1 MSKKIFNPA
10 DWLENQPSSNASD
23 QLSFLDDQSSD
34 LDNQISDP
42 ENQASDK
49 NILEFEVETIIQQ
62 LESKHLDI
70 TESYPDWVNL
80 GFAIAEGFGESG
92 RSYFHRISIFYPNY
106 DKSEC
111 DNQYDKCLKSGKS
124 GITIKSLF
132 YKAKLAGVKINPE
145 TNVKSED
152 RSPTVPTFPDS
163 LFTEL
168 PEFLKKVVCY
178 TDSNEERDILLL
190 GTLVCISAC
199 LPKVFGIY
207 DKKRFYSNLFLY
219 VTAQASTGK
228 GKLVHCKQIVYP
240 VHKDMRDLA
249 LSLKRQYDADL
260 AEYNQ
265 SKGSQNGAE
274 KPPKP
279 PEKLLFIPANNSST
293 GAYQLL
299 SDSDGKGLI
308 FETEGDT
315 LAYAFKSDY
324 GNYSDGFRK
333 AFQHETIS
341 YYRRTD
347 REYVDILSPCLSA
360 CLSGTPQQIASLI
373 PDVENGL
380 FSRFIFYKMNMQF
393 KWKDV
398 FSSEF
403 DQGLDEYFD
412 QLGQEFFSLYK
423 ILQSGPYIQCMLTE
437 DQKSRFN
444 DFFATV
450 QDQYLDLVGK
460 DYMAS
465 IRRLGLITFRISMIL
480 TTLRLMESGEQ
491 STILIC
497 EERDFNTSIQM
508 AKVLVK
514 HAVSVFSQLPEV
526 AKPTIRKNKK
536 QQFLELLP
544 SKFNRQ
550 KYIEVAIVLKIEP
563 KTAEGYITA
572 FVKTGLIHRDMQDH
586 YEKC

>member
-1 MSKKIFNPA
+1 MPKKIFNPSE
-10 DWLENQPSSNASD
+10 WLENQPPSKASD
-23 QLSFLDDQSSD
+23 QLSFLYDQTSAI
-34 LDNQISDP
+34 DNHTS
-42 ENQASDK
+42 
-49 NILEFEVETIIQQ
+49 EVENIILQ
-62 LESKHLDI
+62 LESKQLDI

-92 RSYFHRISIFYPNY
+92 RSYFHRISKYYPDYNNT
-106 DKSEC
+106 EC
-111 DNQYDKCLKSGKS
+111 DTQYDKCLKSGKS
-124 GITIKSLF
+124 GITLKSLF
-132 YKAKLAGVKINPE
+132 YKAKQAGLNIQTGPIP
-145 TNVKSED
+145 KSED
-152 RSPTVPTFPDS
+152 SDPSVPTLPDS

-168 PEFLKKVVCY
+168 PDFLKKVVCY
-178 TDSNEERDILLL
+178 ADSNEERDILLL

-207 DKKRFYSNLFLY
+207 DKKRVYSNLFLY

-260 AEYNQ
+260 ADYNLT
-265 SKGSQNGAE
+265 KGKQDGAE

-279 PEKLLFIPANNSST
+279 PEKMLFIPANNSST

-333 AFQHETIS
+333 SFQHETIS

-347 REYVDILSPCLSA
+347 REYVDILTPCLSA
-360 CLSGTPQQIASLI
+360 CLSGTPQQISTLI

-380 FSRFIFYKMNMQF
+380 FSRFIFYRMKMQYN
-393 KWKDV
+393 WKDV
-398 FSSEF
+398 FSSVF
-403 DQGLDEYFD
+403 AQGLDEYFD
-412 QLGQEFFSLYK
+412 ELGQEFFSLYK
-423 ILQSGPYIQCMLTE
+423 ILQSGPNIQCKLTK
-437 DQKSRFN
+437 DQEMRFN
-444 DFFATV
+444 AFFATI

-465 IRRLGLITFRISMIL
+465 IRRLGLITFRFCMIL

-497 EERDFNTSIQM
+497 EERDFNTSLQM
-508 AKVLVK
+508 AKVLVI
-514 HAVSVFSQLPEV
+514 HAVSVFNQLPAV
-526 AKPTIRKNKK
+526 AKPNVRKNKK
-536 QQFLELLP
+536 KQFLESLP
-544 SKFNRQ
+544 KNFNRQ
-550 KYIEVAIVLKIEP
+550 KYLEVAKSLSIEA
-563 KTAEGYITA
+563 KTAEGYITQ
-572 FVKTGLIHRDMQDH
+572 FIKNNLIHREQQDN
-586 YEKC
+586 YVNISIE

>member
-10 DWLENQPSSNASD
+10 EWLENQPSSYVSD
-23 QLSFLDDQSSD
+23 QLSFLDDHSSNLDNQVSDSENQSSD
-34 LDNQISDP
+34 RDNHIS
-42 ENQASDK
+42 
-49 NILEFEVETIIQQ
+49 EVENIILQ
-62 LESKHLDI
+62 LESKQLDI

-80 GFAIAEGFGESG
+80 GFAIATGFGESG

-124 GITIKSLF
+124 GITLKSLF
-132 YKAKLAGVKINPE
+132 YKAKQAGVKIHSE
-145 TNVKSED
+145 TNAKSKD
-152 RSPTVPTFPDS
+152 RSPTVPTLPDS
-163 LFTEL
+163 LFNEL

-178 TDSNEERDILLL
+178 ADSNEERDILLL

-199 LPKVFGIY
+199 LSKVFGIY
-207 DKKRFYSNLFLY
+207 DKKRVYSNLFLY

-260 AEYNQ
+260 AEYNLT
-265 SKGSQNGAE
+265 KGKQDGAE

-360 CLSGTPQQIASLI
+360 CLSGTPQQIATLI

-380 FSRFIFYKMNMQF
+380 FSRFIFYKMNMQY

-412 QLGQEFFSLYK
+412 ELGQEFFSLYK
-423 ILQSGPYIQCMLTE
+423 ILQSGPYIQCMLTK
-437 DQKSRFN
+437 DQKIRFN
-444 DFFATV
+444 EFFTTV

-508 AKVLVK
+508 AKVLVV
-514 HAVSVFSQLPEV
+514 HAVSVFNQLPEV

-550 KYIEVAIVLKIEP
+550 KYIEVAIILKIEP
-563 KTAEGYITA
+563 KTAEGYITS

>member
-1 MSKKIFNPA
+1 MPKKIFNPSE
-10 DWLENQPSSNASD
+10 WLGNQPTGNVSD
-23 QLSFLDDQSSD
+23 QLSLLDDQTSAI
-34 LDNQISDP
+34 DNHT
-42 ENQASDK
+42 
-49 NILEFEVETIIQQ
+49 LEVENIILQ
-62 LESKHLDI
+62 LESKQLDI

-80 GFAIAEGFGESG
+80 GFAIADGFGESG
-92 RSYFHRISIFYPNY
+92 RSYFHRISNFYPNY
-106 DKSEC
+106 DKAEC

-124 GITIKSLF
+124 GITLKSLF
-132 YKAKLAGVKINPE
+132 YKAKQAGLNIQTGPNP
-145 TNVKSED
+145 KSED
-152 RSPTVPTFPDS
+152 SDPSVPTLPDS

-178 TDSNEERDILLL
+178 ADSNEERDILLL

-199 LPKVFGIY
+199 LPKVLGIY
-207 DKKRFYSNLFLY
+207 DKKRVYSNLFLY

-260 AEYNQ
+260 ADYNLT
-265 SKGSQNGAE
+265 KGKQDGAE

-279 PEKLLFIPANNSST
+279 PEKMLFIPANNSST

-360 CLSGTPQQIASLI
+360 CLSGTPQQISTLI

-380 FSRFIFYKMNMQF
+380 FSRFIFYRMKMQYN
-393 KWKDV
+393 WKDV
-398 FSSEF
+398 FSSVF
-403 DQGLDEYFD
+403 AQGLNEYFD
-412 QLGQEFFSLYK
+412 ELGQEFFSLYK
-423 ILQSGPYIQCMLTE
+423 ILQSGPYIQCKLTK
-437 DQKSRFN
+437 DQEMRFN
-444 DFFATV
+444 AFFTTI

-465 IRRLGLITFRISMIL
+465 IRRLGLITFRFCMIL
-480 TTLRLMESGEQ
+480 ITLRLMESGEQ

-497 EERDFNTSIQM
+497 EERDFNTSLQM
-508 AKVLVK
+508 AKVLVI
-514 HAVSVFSQLPEV
+514 HAVSVFNQLPAV
-526 AKPTIRKNKK
+526 AKPSIRKNKK
-536 QQFLELLP
+536 QQFLDSLP
-544 SKFNRQ
+544 KNFNRQ
-550 KYIEVAIVLKIEP
+550 KYLEVAKSLSIEA
-563 KTAEGYITA
+563 KTAEGYITQ
-572 FVKTGLIHRDMQDH
+572 FIKNNLIHREQQDN
-586 YEKC
+586 YVNISIE